1 MKKKTEAG
9 SERELTGARDWETIR
24 RIGFLSRR
32 RGIWFWEGMA
42 GWCVRWW
49 NGELR
54 REREGREGGERERE
68 ARIAVWYTTRV
79 GVAGA
84 TV

>member
-68 ARIAVWYTTRV
+68 RERRV
-79 GVAGA
+79 LPFGIQRG
-84 TV
+84 